1 MQISSINIKDAFFI
15 ILLVLLGGVMLRIF
29 SPFLDVLVVALI
41 VVQLFYPI
49 YKLLHKFIRNKGISS
64 AISTILVYL
73 FVFLPLFAI
82 TLLVTAEILNLVQQ
96 FAPEGSAGS
105 SDLLLRLEEM
115 LRPTVQEV
123 NKILTQLKDA
133 GITESSEIDIQ
144 QIARDA
150 VNGLKD
156 IVVPLTTGLISGTV
170 SVLFY
175 IFLLTLSIIYLFID
189 FDKLPNFLSRFSPL
203 DDKIDKLL
211 ITKFMETSR
220 AVIIGNFFVAMAQA
234 TAVLIPMLLMQIG
247 APALLWIIMVILSL
261 VPVGSGLIFVPLGIL
276 LALSGRAAEGLFLIV
291 YGGIII
297 NVVDATLRPRL
308 MKGAVQLHPLIV
320 ILSVIGGI
328 AGFGPLGLIYGPL
341 IAVFFTSLMEVYN
354 QQFLKYGKAPEAV
367 LAEQS

>member
-1 MQISSINIKDAFFI
+1 M
-15 ILLVLLGGVMLRIF
+15 
-29 SPFLDVLVVALI
+29 
-41 VVQLFYPI
+41 
-49 YKLLHKFIRNKGISS
+49 
-64 AISTILVYL
+64 
-73 FVFLPLFAI
+73 
-82 TLLVTAEILNLVQQ
+82 
-96 FAPEGSAGS
+96 
-105 SDLLLRLEEM
+105 
-115 LRPTVQEV
+115 
-123 NKILTQLKDA
+123 KDA